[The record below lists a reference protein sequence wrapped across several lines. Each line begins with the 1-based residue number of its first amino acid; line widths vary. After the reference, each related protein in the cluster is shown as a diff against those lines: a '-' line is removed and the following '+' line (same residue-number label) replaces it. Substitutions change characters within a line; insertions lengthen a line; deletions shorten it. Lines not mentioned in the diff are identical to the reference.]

1 MAPEPSNGHVQPR
14 AAMTDLNVGV
24 VGNGTFGCII
34 DNKARCIWCCMNRY
48 GGDPIFN
55 SCNKY
60 LFRTIIYFRWF
71 RLILINI
78 LWLFFI
84 SKFKIA
90 LGLLNNGSEETGF
103 FDISIDGFER
113 SEQQLETNFIH
124 NKFIIQSKSFFSI
137 HCLSAHK
144 VHWKYSRA
152 SNNAVFTKGWCIAN
166 QGFCTTICTLRS
178 IVSTVSMV
186 SHNHRGERRSTDQVV
201 NQANISIQRK
211 RRISNK
217 R

>member
-1 MAPEPSNGHVQPR
+1 MYLVLYEQVWGRSDFQQLQQNIQ
-14 AAMTDLNVGV
+14 
-24 VGNGTFGCII
+24 
-34 DNKARCIWCCMNRY
+34 
-48 GGDPIFN
+48 
-55 SCNKY
+55 NKY
-60 LFRTIIYFRWF
+60 VFVWF
-71 RLILINI
+71 WSTFHIV
-78 LWLFFI
+78 FQ
-84 SKFKIA
+84 FKIT

-124 NKFIIQSKSFFSI
+124 KKFAIQSKFFCSI
-137 HCLSAHK
+137 DCLSANK

-152 SNNAVFTKGWCIAN
+152 PNNAVFTKGWCIAN
-166 QGFCTTICTLRS
+166 QGFCASICTLRS
-178 IVSTVSMV
+178 IVSTISMV